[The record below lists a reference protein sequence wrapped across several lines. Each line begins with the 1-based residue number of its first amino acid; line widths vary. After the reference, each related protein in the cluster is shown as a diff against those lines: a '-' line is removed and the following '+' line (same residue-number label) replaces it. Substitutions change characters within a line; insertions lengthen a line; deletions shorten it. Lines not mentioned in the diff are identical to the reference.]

1 MSLIT
6 HLKLVSFDIARN
18 IIIMENNS
26 NIVMLRNLL
35 DEDTRRFTSAEIEL
49 ENSLK
54 GWVNE
59 ARSMQLKT
67 VLYRYLDFV
76 QQHVKRLEDF
86 FEEEKINAISFQ
98 NRVMLAFIEDTNE
111 KLANCTQV
119 EVKDACLL
127 ASIQSINHFK
137 ISVYGTASAFARA
150 LDLEKAAV
158 LFHELEINEKHI
170 DDRLSQLA
178 DFEINVK
185 AIAPIA
191 LHQ

>member
-1 MSLIT
+1 
-6 HLKLVSFDIARN
+6 
-18 IIIMENNS
+18 MENNS

-49 ENSLK
+49 ENSLN
-54 GWVNE
+54 GWINE

-67 VLYRYLDFV
+67 VLHRYLDFV
-76 QQHVKRLEDF
+76 QQHVKRLEGF
-86 FEEEKINAISFQ
+86 FEEEKINAISLN
-98 NRVMLAFIEDTNE
+98 NRVMLAFIADVNE

-137 ISVYGTASAFARA
+137 ISAYGTAAAFAKA
-150 LDLEKAAV
+150 LDLEKAAA

-178 DFEINVK
+178 DFEINIK